1 MKDSNNLYSHPD
13 KLLLN
18 HLEDVGKLCKLTILE
33 KRINFPNIDDKKLK
47 NIASILGKCHDFGK
61 STKFF
66 QEYLGEI
73 DIEIKMIL
81 KNKPQTNHGIFSA
94 VFTYFVTK
102 QYLRNENIED
112 DKFQYI
118 PIFGY
123 LIVKRHHGNLK
134 NPNAEIVDLDE
145 EQKDVILEQIDSI
158 DKPKIIDIYKK
169 LLPNIDIRDFF
180 DDIESIIEDILI
192 NKRKF
197 LNFLKNEDSLYLYTL
212 FQILFSALINSDKM
226 EASGLINLDKNK
238 PVYTDKSD
246 KQYISP
252 DIIDKYRSIRFA
264 NTEKS
269 KINDIRNRIY
279 NEIMSSIQ
287 NIDLDNKI
295 YSINVPTGTAKTL
308 ASLSSAIKLRD
319 KIKNQRGFIPKII
332 YCLPFLSIIDQNYD
346 IFEDVFETTND
357 KKPTTDIL
365 LKHHHLADIYYETEE
380 DEFKIDEAL
389 FMIEGWNS
397 ELIVTTFVQFF
408 HTIISR
414 KNRSLRKF
422 YNIANSIIILDEVQ
436 SIPHEFWLLFRK
448 MITAISNHLNTY
460 FIFVTATQPLIFDEN
475 KKEIFE
481 LVPNK
486 KNYFNQ
492 FDRIQ
497 LHYFQNPIHIEEFK
511 KILLKDIKKYN
522 HESFLIVLNTIRSS
536 KEVYKFLR
544 DSIKEIDKDNDDIY
558 IVDKENNTEYYY
570 LSTHIIPKRRL
581 ERIRSIK
588 NSKNIKIIVST
599 QLIEAGVDIDVDKI
613 YRDMGP
619 LDSISQVTGRCNR
632 NYDEEKKGDVRIF
645 ILKDDN
651 IEYNRYIYSNFLIEK
666 TKEVLKNTDIISEN
680 QFLELNN
687 AYFHKVNES
696 KSDDKAIELL
706 GYIKELRFENIGKEF
721 LLINIQYEKVDVF
734 IELDDNACDIWNKFV
749 MIRNINNVLERRNL
763 FLDIKKQFYDCI
775 ISVPKDRAPP
785 KLDPITGIRFISKD
799 DLKNHYDKETGFIEF
814 SKT

>member
-1 MKDSNNLYSHPD
+1 MKKFNNLYSHPD

-18 HLEDVGKLCKLTILE
+18 HLEDVGKLCELTISE
-33 KRINFPNIDDKKLK
+33 KRINFPDIDDKKIK
-47 NIASILGKCHDFGK
+47 NIASILGICHDFGK

-66 QEYLGEI
+66 QKYLSET
-73 DIEIKMIL
+73 DIEVKMIL

-94 VFTYFVTK
+94 IFTYFVMK
-102 QYLRNENIED
+102 HYIRNENIED

-134 NPNAEIVDLDE
+134 NPGNEIVDLDE
-145 EQKDVILEQIDSI
+145 EQEEIIYEQIGSI
-158 DKPKIIDIYKK
+158 DKPKIIEIYKK

-180 DDIESIIEDILI
+180 DNIESIIEEILI

-197 LNFLKNEDSLYLYTL
+197 LNFLKSEDSLYLYTL
-212 FQILFSALINSDKM
+212 FQILFSTLINSDKT
-226 EASGLINLDKNK
+226 EASGLINLDRR
-238 PVYTDKSD
+238 
-246 KQYISP
+246 YISP
-252 DIIDKYRSIRFA
+252 DIIDKYRSIKFA

-287 NIDLDNKI
+287 NIDLDDKI

-319 KIKNQRGFIPKII
+319 KIKNQRRFIPKII

-346 IFEDVFETTND
+346 VFEDIFETTNG

-422 YNIANSIIILDEVQ
+422 CNIANSIIILDEIQ

-481 LVPNK
+481 LAHNK
-486 KNYFNQ
+486 KNYFSQ

-511 KILLKDIKKYN
+511 KILIQDITKYDDK
-522 HESFLIVLNTIRSS
+522 SFLIVLNTIKSS
-536 KEVYKFLR
+536 KEVYKYLR
-544 DSIKEIDKDNDDIY
+544 DSIKDIDRSNDDIY
-558 IVDKENNTEYYY
+558 IIDKENNTEYYY

-588 NSKNIKIIVST
+588 NSKDRKIIVST

-651 IEYNRYIYSNFLIEK
+651 AEYNSYIYSNFLIQK

-696 KSDDKAIELL
+696 KSNDKAIELL

-721 LLINIQYEKVDVF
+721 LLIDIQYEKVDVF

-763 FLDIKKQFYDCI
+763 FLDIKKQFYDYI
-775 ISVPKDRAPP
+775 ISVPKDRAH
-785 KLDPITGIRFISKD
+785 LRSDPTTGIRFINKD